1 VTSTNGRK
9 PARKPRRPRPYR
21 DSALTYAVLGLA
33 VVVVAFATG
42 SGVLK
47 SVAGGLSA
55 FLLATAYTW
64 WRLRQ
69 RERAPE
75 RQSQ

>member
-1 VTSTNGRK
+1 MSANGRK
-9 PARKPRRPRPYR
+9 PARKPRPPRPYR
-21 DSALTYAVLGLA
+21 DSVLTYAVLGLA

-42 SGVLK
+42 SGIVK
-47 SVAGGLSA
+47 SLAGGVAA
-55 FLLATAYTW
+55 FALATAYTW

-69 RERAPE
+69 RERATE